1 MFSCGSNAGMETST
15 PLMSNALFHSNS
27 HINQT
32 LPQIIL
38 ILRFCPVDY
47 VAPDFVINWVEEL
60 EVRAV
65 RWPQIWKFARV
76 RT

>member
-1 MFSCGSNAGMETST
+1 METSA
-15 PLMSNALFHSNS
+15 PLVIAVVNNALLHSNS

-47 VAPDFVINWVEEL
+47 VAPDFVINWVE
-60 EVRAV
+60 VRAV
-65 RWPQIWKFARV
+65 HWPQIRKFV
-76 RT
+76 GVTTIS